1 MMENVHL
8 WGAGEGGGT
17 MYFTSYHISRQSKT
31 DSLWFT
37 LRFCFPASQISRLD
51 ESFQKI
57 IRHFV
62 PNIWECEKVRLCD
75 LSLRVIFVWPGQLIW
90 FCFSVSQ
97 ISRLSKSFQKNICHC
112 VSNIWECE
120 KVRVCDLNMRVI
132 FVWAGQLLQF
142 CLPASQISRLDK
154 SFQKN
159 IRHGVPNIWECEKV
173 RLCKLNLR
181 VIFDWAGKLLQFFLP
196 VSQISHLDKSF

>member
-1 MMENVHL
+1 MEIFHKGSDPPLIFGSYGTGATHL
-8 WGAGEGGGT
+8 TACDGVCTKCVAKLWIGSDPT

-31 DSLWFT
+31 DSLRFT
-37 LRFCFPASQISRLD
+37 LQFCFPASQISRLD

-142 CLPASQISRLDK
+142 C
-154 SFQKN
+154 F
-159 IRHGVPNIWECEKV
+159 GG
-173 RLCKLNLR
+173 LCNHES
-181 VIFDWAGKLLQFFLP
+181 W
-196 VSQISHLDKSF
+196 

>member
-1 MMENVHL
+1 
-8 WGAGEGGGT
+8 